1 MITLARK
8 LARVWKNDREGLA
21 HAFKTVVVF
30 DNSLSRE
37 TAKERHRG

>member
-1 MITLARK
+1 MISLAGEF
-8 LARVWKNDREGLA
+8 ARVLKKDRGGLA
-21 HAFKTVVVF
+21 HPFQNEVVF